1 MIKLTITSQGD
12 EQPEIM
18 FQKKRILKSN
28 INKCNHDLETENEPL
43 FSDKREKPTN

>member
-18 FQKKRILKSN
+18 FQKKYILKNN
-28 INKCNHDLETENEPL
+28 INKCNYDLETENESF
-43 FSDKREKPTN
+43 FSGKREKPTN